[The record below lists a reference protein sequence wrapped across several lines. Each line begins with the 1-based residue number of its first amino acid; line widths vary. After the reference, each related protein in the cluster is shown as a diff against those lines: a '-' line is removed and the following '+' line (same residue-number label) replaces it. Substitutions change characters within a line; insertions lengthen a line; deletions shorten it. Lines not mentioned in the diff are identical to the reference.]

1 MITSQT
7 AFASVQR
14 DMDKHKTT
22 AELLNRANEEFME
35 RFSADFPDFAR
46 KREDMQKK
54 FHNGYVQHNVS
65 AYMNKS
71 PEEQY
76 EFSLM
81 MADKM
86 IGLDELYKTPDGKRY
101 LDKFFKGKNI
111 DLSKKPAD
119 MSLSDF
125 FGKELEQGHIKVD
138 LTMVLLEAGNNA
150 YGKVN
155 TPQAKK
161 LAAFVSSNMEH
172 KKLQPTPNLSDV
184 RIQQDIVEENQIN
197 SQQYQM

>member
-1 MITSQT
+1 M
-7 AFASVQR
+7 
-14 DMDKHKTT
+14 
-22 AELLNRANEEFME
+22 
-35 RFSADFPDFAR
+35 
-46 KREDMQKK
+46 
-54 FHNGYVQHNVS
+54 QHNI
-65 AYMNKS
+65 AGYMNKS

-86 IGLDELYKTPDGKRY
+86 IGLDELYKTPDGKQY
-101 LDKFFKGKNI
+101 LDEFFKGKNI

-119 MSLSDF
+119 MPLSDF
-125 FGKELEQGHIKVD
+125 LGKELEQGHIKVD
-138 LTMVLLEAGNNA
+138 LTEVILDAGNKA

-161 LAAFVSSNMEH
+161 MAALTSSNMEH

-184 RIQQDIVEENQIN
+184 RSQQDTIEENQRN

>member
-14 DMDKHKTT
+14 DMEKHKTT

-35 RFSADFPDFAR
+35 RFSVDFPDFAR

-54 FHNGYVQHNVS
+54 FHNGYVQHNVP

-86 IGLDELYKTPDGKRY
+86 IGLDELYKTPDGKQF
-101 LDKFFKGKNI
+101 LDKFFKNRNI

-125 FGKELEQGHIKVD
+125 LGKELEQGHIKVD
-138 LTMVLLEAGNNA
+138 LTEVILDAGNNA
-150 YGKVN
+150 YGEVK

-161 LAAFVSSNMEH
+161 MAALASSNMEH

-184 RIQQDIVEENQIN
+184 RGQQDTVEENQRS